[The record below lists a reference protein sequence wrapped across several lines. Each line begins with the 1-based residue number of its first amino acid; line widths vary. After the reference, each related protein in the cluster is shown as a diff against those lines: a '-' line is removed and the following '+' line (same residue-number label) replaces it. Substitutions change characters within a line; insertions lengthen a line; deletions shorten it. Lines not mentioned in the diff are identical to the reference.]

1 MELEAH
7 DVLALNGHG
16 AGTQQAPESEAQASL
31 TWLSPELRQAFAGL
45 VDSATG
51 AIGRVVGSEREPAG
65 SHRFCIWAA
74 DQART
79 LDVGHIVVA
88 FSEEA
93 AVIGVVDEPR
103 RYSDLRSFLDDYFDR
118 HLEMAMA
125 ESLEHEPPTR
135 RPEILVFTVHVLATK
150 HLRDDVTSH
159 RPPVAGPV
167 YFATPEAIE
176 YALGR
181 HNFSGTPIPALL
193 HTNGNAERQ
202 PDGSA
207 KRDARGRI
215 VFQRSPIWLDEEY
228 LLGPEAG
235 HANWTGQ
242 SGLATKTSHALFLI
256 SAIFQQLK
264 REGQTVAALMFNVKG
279 PDLLWLD
286 KPAVPEPGMEDAY
299 RAANFDGLSA
309 SELEAYAA
317 LGLEPKPF
325 EKLRIF
331 APFKPGLVPSDEV
344 VHLPT
349 ANRAHLNTLRNAPS
363 EAHCVYPIAWK
374 LSSLLWRPHKIFERE
389 DLDDKLFG
397 FIAEIRDMR
406 GIETLAQL
414 NSLFEEI
421 EQSFRDAEEAGDRDG
436 ASTWR
441 GHHKFTVRKARNRF
455 MNLPSKFG
463 GLLAKGDVDYGN
475 LPRADGPFEDQ
486 EVRIVDIAHCNTN
499 VQELL
504 VDAIIDQIWK
514 LAEQGGREGKDNP
527 GRKDKALGV
536 DKVIVFVDELNKYA
550 PGGAQGGLRD
560 TLVDIAARGRHLNVV
575 LFGAQQ
581 FRSKVESEIL
591 GNCGTSFYGRVGD
604 EEIINPSYRSLSDT
618 QKAELLGLPKGRL
631 LVRHA
636 HFRAPLFGTFPRPP
650 VIPGM
655 AGQRVFNDGG
665 AAGLADTHPGDALY
679 QLLKRLGVEEQ
690 NLKGKV
696 RTETDGLPVEVIQDI
711 CRAVED
717 TVHRHRGTTA
727 ESRFSPWTVA
737 KRAIADARRQRWR

>member
-1 MELEAH
+1 MDLEVR
-7 DVLALNGHG
+7 DSPGVNGHETVVRHEPDAQG
-16 AGTQQAPESEAQASL
+16 REALA
-31 TWLSPELRQAFAGL
+31 WLSSELREAFAAL
-45 VDSATG
+45 VDTATG

-74 DQART
+74 DHART

-118 HLEMAMA
+118 HLEAALA

-135 RPEILVFTVHVLATK
+135 RPEILVFTVNVLATK
-150 HLRDDVTSH
+150 HVREDVTSH

-167 YFATPEAIE
+167 YFATPQAIE
-176 YALGR
+176 YALGCQ
-181 HNFSGTPIPALL
+181 NFSGTPIPALL
-193 HTNGNAERQ
+193 HTNGNAERL
-202 PDGSA
+202 PNGSE
-207 KRDARGRI
+207 RLDAQGRI
-215 VFQRSPIWLDEEY
+215 VFQRSPILLDEDY

-256 SAIFQQLK
+256 SAIFQRLK
-264 REGQTVAALMFNVKG
+264 GEGRTVAALMFNVKG

-286 KPAVPEPGMEDAY
+286 KPAVPEEGMEDAY
-299 RAANFDGLSA
+299 AAAKFSGLSPA
-309 SELEAYAA
+309 ELEAYAA
-317 LGLEPKPF
+317 LGLRPEPF
-325 EKLRIF
+325 HNLRIF
-331 APFKPGLVPSDEV
+331 APFKPGFVPHDPV

-349 ANRAHLNTLRNAPS
+349 VDRACLNTLRNAPA
-363 EAHCVYPIAWK
+363 EAQCVYPILWN
-374 LSSLLWRPHKIFERE
+374 LSPFLWRPHKIFERE
-389 DLDDKLFG
+389 DLDDRLFG
-397 FIAEIRDMR
+397 LIAEIRDMR

-414 NSLFEEI
+414 NGLFEEI
-421 EQSFRDAEEAGDRDG
+421 EASFEEAEKAGDREG
-436 ASTWR
+436 ATSWR
-441 GHHKFTVRKARNRF
+441 AHHKFTVRKARNRF
-455 MNLPSKFG
+455 KNLTSKFA
-463 GLLAKGDVDYGN
+463 GLLAEGEVDYGQ
-475 LPRADGPFEDQ
+475 LPRVDGPFEDQ

-504 VDAIIDQIWK
+504 VDAIIDRIWK
-514 LAEQGGREGKDNP
+514 LAEQGERAAKDNP
-527 GRKDKALGV
+527 GRKDKVLGV

-591 GNCGTSFYGRVGD
+591 GNCGTSFYGRIGD
-604 EEIINPSYRSLSDT
+604 EEIISPSYRSLSDT

-655 AGQRVFNDGG
+655 AGQRVFNDGS
-665 AAGLADTHPGDALY
+665 AAGRADTHPGDALY
-679 QLLKRLGVEEQ
+679 HLLKRLGVKEP
-690 NLKGKV
+690 NLKGLV
-696 RTETDGLPVEVIQDI
+696 RTETDGLSAAAIERI
-711 CRAVED
+711 CRQVEA
-717 TVHRHRGTTA
+717 TVSKHRGSTA
-727 ESRFSPWTVA
+727 ASRFDPWTVA
-737 KRAIADARRQRWR
+737 RRAIADARRQGWR